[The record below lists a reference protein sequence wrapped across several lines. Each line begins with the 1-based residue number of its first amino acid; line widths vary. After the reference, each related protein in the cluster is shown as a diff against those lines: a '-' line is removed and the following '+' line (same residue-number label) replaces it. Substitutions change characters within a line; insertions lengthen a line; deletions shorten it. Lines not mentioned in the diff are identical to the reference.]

1 MCIRDSLTRS
11 PLHLGAYEILSKE
24 LEIVGN
30 MSINHEDVQQAIAL
44 AMSRQVDVNAIAT
57 HVLPI
62 EEAQRGMELASTK
75 DDGAIKVILSFD
87 TT

>member
-1 MCIRDSLTRS
+1 MLVALLTGS
-11 PLHLGAYEILSKE
+11 PLRLTAYEILRKE

-30 MSINHEDVQQAIAL
+30 MNANHENVQRGIAL
-44 AMSRQVDVNAIAT
+44 AVSGQVDVNAVAT

-75 DDGAIKVILSFD
+75 GDNAIKVILSFGEV
-87 TT
+87 

>member
-1 MCIRDSLTRS
+1 
-11 PLHLGAYEILSKE
+11 
-24 LEIVGN
+24 
-30 MSINHEDVQQAIAL
+30 MSINHEDMQQAVAL
-44 AMSRQVDVNAIAT
+44 AVSGHVDVSAIAT

>member
-1 MCIRDSLTRS
+1 MLVALLTGF
-11 PLHLGAYEILSKE
+11 PLRLTAYEILRKE

-30 MSINHEDVQQAIAL
+30 INANHENVQQAIAL
-44 AMSRQVDVNAIAT
+44 AVSGQVDVNPIAT

-75 DDGAIKVILSFD
+75 DDNAIKVILSFGAV
-87 TT
+87 

>member
-1 MCIRDSLTRS
+1 MLVALLTGS
-11 PLHLGAYEILSKE
+11 PLRLTAYEILRKE

-30 MSINHEDVQQAIAL
+30 VNSNLEDVQRAIAL
-44 AMSRQVDVNAIAT
+44 AVSGQVDVNAIAT

-75 DDGAIKVILSFD
+75 DNNAIKVILSFGPA
-87 TT
+87 